1 MNYPFKLVIFVCVT
15 LSCAF
20 NSNAQNAVN
29 PKSTID
35 RVSVYLAGATVTR
48 SSSVDLK
55 AGENEIQF
63 TGITSRIDPNSIQVN
78 GGEGFFITGVRQEV
92 NWSLMNEVSP
102 EITSKRDSL
111 DDIRFSVSTKKA
123 LRETYQE
130 ELAMLQAN
138 RQIGGKNAVL
148 LVEDLE
154 EMADFFRQRIK
165 EIRYKMLELE
175 QEERALNAIASRL
188 QSELDS
194 RRNTKKQN
202 TNQIFVKVI
211 AEKDQKVNMEFSY
224 FVYDASWFPLYD
236 LRSKDTESPIEV
248 TYKAKIIQST
258 GNDWDNVDLTL
269 TTGNPT
275 IGGNVPNLAP
285 WKLYF
290 AQLYNRK
297 DKVMSSYNSSAPVMY
312 EQADEVGFSNSM
324 QIAKMEAG
332 IVEKLMVT
340 EFTIPIKYDIPS
352 DNQQYEVE
360 MHKFNLPSNYR
371 HVTVPKLLEQ
381 SFLTADVTSWESYN
395 MLPGEAMIYFQGTY
409 VGQSFIDP
417 VITSDT
423 LQLSLGRDPG
433 VVVKREAVKDICKT
447 TTFGGKKKSIRG
459 FRTTVMNTRSVAVTV
474 LIEDQ
479 VPLSSDSDIEVTVD
493 GVDGAIYDEET
504 GKVTWEVTIQ
514 PGASIEKILKY
525 SVRYPRKKPIANL

>member
-154 EMADFFRQRIK
+154 EMA
-165 EIRYKMLELE
+165 
-175 QEERALNAIASRL
+175 
-188 QSELDS
+188 
-194 RRNTKKQN
+194 
-202 TNQIFVKVI
+202 
-211 AEKDQKVNMEFSY
+211 
-224 FVYDASWFPLYD
+224 
-236 LRSKDTESPIEV
+236 
-248 TYKAKIIQST
+248 
-258 GNDWDNVDLTL
+258 
-269 TTGNPT
+269 
-275 IGGNVPNLAP
+275 
-285 WKLYF
+285 
-290 AQLYNRK
+290 
-297 DKVMSSYNSSAPVMY
+297 
-312 EQADEVGFSNSM
+312 
-324 QIAKMEAG
+324 
-332 IVEKLMVT
+332 
-340 EFTIPIKYDIPS
+340 
-352 DNQQYEVE
+352 
-360 MHKFNLPSNYR
+360 
-371 HVTVPKLLEQ
+371 
-381 SFLTADVTSWESYN
+381 
-395 MLPGEAMIYFQGTY
+395 
-409 VGQSFIDP
+409 
-417 VITSDT
+417 
-423 LQLSLGRDPG
+423 
-433 VVVKREAVKDICKT
+433 
-447 TTFGGKKKSIRG
+447 
-459 FRTTVMNTRSVAVTV
+459 
-474 LIEDQ
+474 
-479 VPLSSDSDIEVTVD
+479 
-493 GVDGAIYDEET
+493 
-504 GKVTWEVTIQ
+504 
-514 PGASIEKILKY
+514 
-525 SVRYPRKKPIANL
+525 

>member
-1 MNYPFKLVIFVCVT
+1 MNNSFKLVLFVFAT
-15 LSCAF
+15 LSCAL
-20 NSNAQNAVN
+20 SVTAQNSVN

-35 RVSVYLAGATVTR
+35 QVSVYLAGATVTR

-55 AGENEIQF
+55 AGENEIRF
-63 TGITSRIDPNSIQVN
+63 TGITSRIDPNSIQVK
-78 GGEGFFITGVRQEV
+78 GDESFVITGVRQEV
-92 NWSLMNEVSP
+92 NWELMNEVSP
-102 EITSKRDSL
+102 EIQAKKDSL
-111 DDIRFSVSTKKA
+111 EDLRFSLSTKKA

-130 ELAMLQAN
+130 ELSMLQSN
-138 RQIGGKNAVL
+138 KHIGGTNAVL

-154 EMADFFRQRIK
+154 EMADFFRKRVK
-165 EIRYKMLELE
+165 EIKYKVLELE
-175 QEERALNAIASRL
+175 QEERDLNATIFRL
-188 QSELDS
+188 QNELDS
-194 RRNTKKQN
+194 RKQSRRQN
-202 TNQIFVKVI
+202 TNQIFVKVL
-211 AEKDQKVNMEFSY
+211 AKKTAKVNVEFSY

-248 TYKAKIIQST
+248 TYKAKIIQNT
-258 GNDWDNVDLTL
+258 GNDWEDVDLTL

-275 IGGNVPNLAP
+275 IGGNVPNLEP
-285 WKLYF
+285 WRLYF

-297 DKVMSSYNSSAPVMY
+297 NKVMSSYNSAPQLFY
-312 EQADEVGFSNSM
+312 EEDKARSENSI
-324 QIAKMEAG
+324 QISDMEAG
-332 IVEKLMVT
+332 VVEKLMVT

-352 DNQQYEVE
+352 DNQQYEVD
-360 MHKFNLPSNYR
+360 MRKFNLPSNYR

-381 SFLTADVTSWESYN
+381 TFLTADVTAWESYN

-433 VVVKREAVKDICKT
+433 VVVKREAVKEVCKT

-459 FRTTVMNTRSVAVTV
+459 FRTTVMNTRSVPVTV

-504 GKVTWEVTIQ
+504 GKITWEVTIQ
-514 PGASIEKILKY
+514 PGASVEKTLKY